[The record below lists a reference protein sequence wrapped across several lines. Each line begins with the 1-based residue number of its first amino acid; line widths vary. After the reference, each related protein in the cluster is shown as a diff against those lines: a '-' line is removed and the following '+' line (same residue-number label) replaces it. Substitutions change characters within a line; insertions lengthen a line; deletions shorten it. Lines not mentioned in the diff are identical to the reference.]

1 VKRHARTR
9 RTRAVEGF
17 DGTEALHEPV
27 EFGVVAVIE
36 PHLEARHRRVGSP
49 PAPAPA
55 PAASVAPSCGRFAGS
70 CGGRRSVSA
79 ILWLRET
86 MAAGWMAI
94 RNQGVLESRKKGNG
108 SERRRKR

>member
-55 PAASVAPSCGRFAGS
+55 ASVAPSCGRFAGS
-70 CGGRRSVSA
+70 CGGRGSVSA